1 VAGSA
6 NGGRDKGIFDVNMTP
21 LIDVSLV
28 LVVILLVTTPMAF
41 QSSIAVRNLAAAG
54 RAAPRL
60 ARAERVEIS
69 VLSEDSVRV
78 NRLVLPRDRLADAL
92 PPLLDSTA
100 TRQVVVRCA
109 DAVSH
114 GAFVGVLDEAKRCGA
129 ASTAVVGR

>member
-1 VAGSA
+1 MSQRQPGED
-6 NGGRDKGIFDVNMTP
+6 GKGIYEVNLTP

-28 LVVILLVTTPMAF
+28 LVVILLVATPMAF
-41 QSSIAVRNLAAAG
+41 QSSIGVRNLSASG

-60 ARAERVEIS
+60 ARVERVEVT

-78 NRLVLPRDRLADAL
+78 NRSVVPRAALESVL
-92 PPLLDSTA
+92 PPLLAATA

-114 GAFVGVLDEAKRCGA
+114 GVFVGVLDDAKRCGA
-129 ASTAVVGR
+129 AQIAVVGR